1 MIKKRKRKDGT
12 TVYDITV
19 YTGRIIDG
27 KRERQYAHAE
37 TMHNARVLEAAMIS
51 DNAAMLGRTDAL
63 TLAQY
68 VQLYYWPQALK
79 RLAPTTLDTYEQEI
93 RLRILPTLGNVK
105 LREITRQHVQK
116 MIDSC
121 KSRPVAKKS
130 VGTLKTILNEAISDG
145 HITANPAC
153 YTLALPTTGQH
164 RDNGLVLQSFAE
176 IYDVLAIVREHGSNC
191 IQRIAYTGLLQG
203 LRPEERY
210 ALDWANLD
218 THKRTITIKNA
229 FVTVSKK
236 HGGNQLKDTKNKPSF
251 RVIPMHHDF
260 VAWLVQ
266 QPCGNGAF
274 IVGADGN
281 RISPSTA
288 RHRWQR
294 FLLDNPTVPPV
305 TIENMRHSFATAYL
319 AAGGRIEILSRL
331 LGHSNINTTIDRY
344 YRPDVELLRGDFDAI
359 NGN

>member
-1 MIKKRKRKDGT
+1 MIKKRKRKDGS

-37 TMHNARVLEAAMIS
+37 TLHDARVLEAAMIS
-51 DNAAMLGRTDAL
+51 DNAAMIGKTDAL
-63 TLAQY
+63 TLRQY
-68 VQLYYWPQALK
+68 VQLYYWPSALK

-93 RLRILPTLGNVK
+93 RLRILPTLGNVQ
-105 LREITRQHVQK
+105 LCEITRQHVQA
-116 MIDSC
+116 MVDTC
-121 KSRPVAKKS
+121 KSRPVAKKC
-130 VGTLKTILNEAISDG
+130 VGTLKTILNEAIADE
-145 HITANPAC
+145 HITSNPAC
-153 YTLALPTTGQH
+153 HTLALPTAGQH
-164 RDNGLVLQSFAE
+164 RDNGLVLQTFAE
-176 IYDVLAIVREHGSNC
+176 IFDVLSIVRTRGSNC
-191 IQRIAYTGLLQG
+191 VQRIAYTGLLQG

-210 ALDWANLD
+210 ALAWANLD
-218 THKRTITIKNA
+218 TDNHTIAITSA
-229 FVTVSKK
+229 FVTASVK
-236 HGGNQLKDTKNKPSF
+236 HGGNQIKSTKTAQSN
-251 RVIPMHHDF
+251 RVIPMHRDF
-260 VAWLVQ
+260 VAWLIE
-266 QPCGNGAF
+266 QPNGHGAF

-319 AAGGRIEILSRL
+319 AAGGQIEILSRI
-331 LGHSNINTTIDRY
+331 LGHSNIQTTIDRY
-344 YRPDVELLRGDFDAI
+344 YRPDVELLRAGFAAI